1 MDNYKIEVKDEAES
15 KEAQELFFELG
26 YSWLC
31 CGKYYNRIGNYTFIT
46 AYPDEMLLRMG
57 WGGDT
62 DKELTLPQLRD
73 LVAQSK
79 SNLRE
84 YLDSNDNYKLCLINP
99 SEAAHWMIEVPEG
112 AEFYMQMRVGLK
124 VGSQFFFKFDDEDLR
139 VLLGS
144 GWQHASYDS
153 IQEYVDE
160 GDQLLWSRETVKKDP
175 TLISGADAKLVEQAK
190 KFITSDHLNR
200 FEAAEAHLEGH
211 PVQFMLANGDF
222 IDITSDTTL
231 GIFEKDGGYSFRL
244 KPQTIKLELELPK
257 PFEPEE
263 GEKYWWIN
271 PNAKLGYEWDTNDL
285 ERTDFNRIAMS
296 VWRTEDEIKQV
307 VEQLRKI
314 RGTNS

>member
-1 MDNYKIEVKDEAES
+1 MDNYKIKVKDEAES

-73 LVAQSK
+73 LVVLKRNDVNDANWETEGGDQIFK
-79 SNLRE
+79 
-84 YLDSNDNYKLCLINP
+84 DSNDKSYIYRSDGWDELQRH
-99 SEAAHWMIEVPEG
+99 E
-112 AEFYMQMRVGLK
+112 MRQAMWEK
-124 VGSQFFFKFDDEDLR
+124 PKAIAQP
-139 VLLGS
+139 
-144 GWQHASYDS
+144 Q
-153 IQEYVDE
+153 
-160 GDQLLWSRETVKKDP
+160 DP
-175 TLISGADAKLVEQAK
+175 ALISGADALRALADGKDVDVHESTYKNEVWFNLK
-190 KFITSDHLNR
+190 DTKFTP
-200 FEAAEAHLEGH
+200 AEI
-211 PVQFMLANGDF
+211 LAEKVRDKPY
-222 IDITSDTTL
+222 TL
-231 GIFEKDGGYSFRL
+231 TFRL

-263 GEKYWWIN
+263 DCHVYILDDGKTD
-271 PNAKLGYEWDTNDL
+271 GYRRYSYEVHGDKGNT
-285 ERTDFNRIAMS
+285 FIGI
-296 VWRTEDEIKQV
+296 WRTEEEIKQV